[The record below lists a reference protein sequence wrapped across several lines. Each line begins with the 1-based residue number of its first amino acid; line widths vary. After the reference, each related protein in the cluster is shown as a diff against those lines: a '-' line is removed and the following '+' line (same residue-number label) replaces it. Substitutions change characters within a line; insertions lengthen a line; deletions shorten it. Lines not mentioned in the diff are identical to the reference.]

1 MHTKYMFGA
10 STALLLVLVSILS
23 IESNERAY
31 GQSAN
36 TTEQLGGQVTNMTNA
51 TGVSS
56 GTGEYDDKGEVEE
69 GPGEDQDEP
78 GDVDKG
84 DNED

>member
-36 TTEQLGGQVTNMTNA
+36 TTEQLEGQVTNMTNA

-78 GDVDKG
+78 GDVDKS

>member
-1 MHTKYMFGA
+1 MFGA

-78 GDVDKG
+78 GDVDKS

>member
-1 MHTKYMFGA
+1 MFGA

-56 GTGEYDDKGEVEE
+56 GTGEHDDKGEVEE
-69 GPGEDQDEP
+69 GPGEDQDEL

>member
-1 MHTKYMFGA
+1 MPV
-10 STALLLVLVSILS
+10 TALLLVLVSILS

-78 GDVDKG
+78 GDVDKS